1 MFQVSKYRILKNA
14 ALDKRKLKE
23 NYFHFAGALSEVSSD
38 SIKRHQFVPRD
49 FKLSTFINFNQSGF
63 KDGDFSGRVSGD
75 SGEVVLTIDSETSFD
90 ISGDYCITWN
100 MEVRCPVGEGR
111 FISCSPFMGGQ
122 VITSAEDCF
131 YEMGYINNINPT
143 KTAKRDV
150 KKYDPRAEK
159 GDEVGYEFT
168 SDEWDLYGLSGQD
181 VKCELF
187 EHRRAVHESQTL
199 SASRGKKIHLSG
211 IGYVNMPRSSG
222 NIGLIVYCQRDSSFR
237 VDAARISVRKRNR

>member
-143 KTAKRDV
+143 KTAVRQIE
-150 KKYDPRAEK
+150 KYDPRAE
-159 GDEVGYEFT
+159 ESAVPYEFNE
-168 SDEWDLYGLSGQD
+168 DEWDLYGKRGSD
-181 VKCELF
+181 IKCELF
-187 EHRRAVHESQTL
+187 SNSRSNVPSQTL
-199 SASRGKKIHLSG
+199 STSRGKKIHLSG
-211 IGYVNMPRSSG
+211 VGYVNMPRSSG